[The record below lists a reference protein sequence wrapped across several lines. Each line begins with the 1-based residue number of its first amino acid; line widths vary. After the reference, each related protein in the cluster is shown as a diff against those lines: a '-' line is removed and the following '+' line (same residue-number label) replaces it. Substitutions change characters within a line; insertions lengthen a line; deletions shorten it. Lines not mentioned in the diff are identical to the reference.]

1 MPLKVVT
8 ARQKQVSENG
18 SMQLHLSQV
27 CGLFFGT
34 PGDPGFFLSAY
45 LRCLIHMKGIQN
57 MLKIYK

>member
-27 CGLFFGT
+27 RGLFFWNRG
-34 PGDPGFFLSAY
+34 
-45 LRCLIHMKGIQN
+45 
-57 MLKIYK
+57 